1 MPFPIVKGM
10 RSIEFGSP
18 GSSREG
24 LNALVLDAA
33 KRATAGLFEFDY
45 QAHGEPLEHV
55 GERLAMLDSDGR
67 HVATLLITRAEVLR
81 FADVPD
87 EFAIAEGEGD
97 LNADQF
103 RAGYLKDWT
112 DMGYVVTDDTPVTNV
127 YFDLIE
133 DLRG

>member
-1 MPFPIVKGM
+1 MPFPIVNGM

-18 GSSREG
+18 GPSREK

-45 QAHGEPLEHV
+45 EAHGEPLEHV
-55 GERLAMLDSDGR
+55 GERLAMLDSAGN

-97 LNADQF
+97 HDADEF
-103 RAGYLKDWT
+103 RAGYLQDWT
-112 DMGYVVTDDTPVTNV
+112 AAGHVVTDDTLVTNV

-133 DLRG
+133 NLLI